1 MPKTRDRFVKNE
13 FTKILNPGIEE
24 NTMKRAR
31 FNHDKLDVKDIEGT
45 NVDTYGR
52 QKRIEGRNYMDMG
65 DIDKTKPNRL
75 KQNRVTNIPDYK
87 LMSEDIDKSKFVK
100 FKTKRD
106 TDPLNPI
113 YKVESQSRR
122 QMI

>member
-1 MPKTRDRFVKNE
+1 
-13 FTKILNPGIEE
+13 
-24 NTMKRAR
+24 
-31 FNHDKLDVKDIEGT
+31 
-45 NVDTYGR
+45 
-52 QKRIEGRNYMDMG
+52 MDMG

>member
-75 KQNRVTNIPDYK
+75 K
-87 LMSEDIDKSKFVK
+87 
-100 FKTKRD
+100 
-106 TDPLNPI
+106 
-113 YKVESQSRR
+113 
-122 QMI
+122 